1 VFQNNKLKIFGGNRM
16 KHRQSKIGKYG
27 IKWKPV
33 EGYIAKDGKKIPPH
47 YKKVEFKWKKY
58 N

>member
-1 VFQNNKLKIFGGNRM
+1 MRHQK
-16 KHRQSKIGKYG
+16 SKIGKYG
-27 IKWKPV
+27 IRWKPV
-33 EGYIAKDGKKIPPH
+33 DGYIAKDGKKIPPR